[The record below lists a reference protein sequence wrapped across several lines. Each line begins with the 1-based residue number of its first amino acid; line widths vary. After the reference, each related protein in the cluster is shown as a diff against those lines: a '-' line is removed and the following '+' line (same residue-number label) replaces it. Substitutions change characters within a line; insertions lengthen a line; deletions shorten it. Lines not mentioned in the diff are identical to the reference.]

1 MNEENRCTVRG
12 FRGLYEPNMDMFVD
26 EFSKSSHLRLRK
38 GVHWDDGRDGT
49 VFQVDFQIVRMMWRK
64 CISFA
69 FTEDISKVVVFLRD
83 VREVRIGRYRSR
95 FASDGGVRKR
105 QTETLHTR

>member
-1 MNEENRCTVRG
+1 
-12 FRGLYEPNMDMFVD
+12 MDMFVD
-26 EFSKSSHLRLRK
+26 EFSKSSHFRLRK
-38 GVHWDDGRDGT
+38 GVHRDDGQNGT
-49 VFQVDFQIVRMMWRK
+49 IFQVDFQIVRTMWRK

-69 FTEDISKVVVFLRD
+69 FTEDISKVVVFLGN
-83 VREVRIGRYRSR
+83 VREVGIGRYRSG

>member
-1 MNEENRCTVRG
+1 MRG

-26 EFSKSSHLRLRK
+26 EFSESSHFRLRK
-38 GVHWDDGRDGT
+38 GVHQDDRQDGT
-49 VFQVDFQIVRMMWRK
+49 IFQVNFQIIRMMGRK

-69 FTEDISKVVVFLRD
+69 FTEDINKVVVFLRD
-83 VREVRIGRYRSR
+83 MREVRIGRYRSG
-95 FASDGGVRKR
+95 FASDSRVRER

>member
-1 MNEENRCTVRG
+1 MWG
-12 FRGLYEPNMDMFVD
+12 FRGLYEPNTDMLVD
-26 EFSKSSHLRLRK
+26 EFSKSSHFRLRK
-38 GVHWDDGRDGT
+38 GVHQDNRQDST
-49 VFQVDFQIVRMMWRK
+49 VFQVDFQIIRTMWRK

-69 FTEDISKVVVFLRD
+69 LTEDISKVVVFLGD